1 MFFTDQYIYEAML
14 KTLKN
19 FGGKKLGGLI
29 LIAVI
34 VIAFGFGGFGGGF
47 ISNNQNNIA
56 TIDNKNITTKDFMN
70 FLNESGVP
78 QKTIKENIDNN
89 IIEELL
95 SNLISTTLIS
105 LEIENFNISI
115 SDLTILKKIKS
126 NKNFLDENNIFQRT
140 KYEKFLITNNMS
152 APMFE
157 LQVKNRELQKQLFDL
172 IGSGTIMPEIF
183 IKNKFEETIKSLN
196 VEYFDMKNLYKKKEN
211 YTDQEI
217 KLFLED
223 NKEQLKKEYIDFKYI
238 EINPKN
244 LIGIEEFNQDFFD
257 RIDSIENKISQNE
270 SFETIIE
277 NLDVNVIE
285 IKEYT
290 PTSIQRVNEDKVY
303 FNRSTDLDLIEN
315 EDNFLLYS
323 ITNKYDRPPN
333 LSNQNTRD
341 EIYELAYQKGKFD
354 QNRKILEEIQN
365 KEFDNEKFI
374 KISGNN
380 LENITLESIN
390 DDKKFE
396 INSVKM
402 LYSLPMNSFSLV
414 SDKENNIYLVKLINS
429 KKNSFN
435 KTDKN
440 YINFINNQNI
450 NNKKTILQS
459 YDQLLNNKY
468 KVELNQKTIDRVK
481 NYFK

>member
-1 MFFTDQYIYEAML
+1 ML

-70 FLNESGVP
+70 FLNDSGVA

-105 LEIENFNISI
+105 LEIENFDISI

-126 NKNFLDENNIFQRT
+126 NKNFLNENNIFQRT

-183 IKNKFEETIKSLN
+183 IEKKFEEIIKSLN
-196 VEYFDMKNLYKKKEN
+196 VEYFAMKNLYKKKED

-217 KLFLED
+217 KLYLED
-223 NKEQLKKEYIDFKYI
+223 NEEQLKKEYIDFKYI
-238 EINPKN
+238 EINTKN

-257 RIDSIENKISQNE
+257 KIDSIENKISQNE
-270 SFETIIE
+270 SFNTIIE
-277 NLDVNVIE
+277 NLDIKVIE

-290 PTSIQRVNEDKVY
+290 LTSIQKINEDKIY
-303 FNRSTDLDLIEN
+303 FNRSTDIDLIEN
-315 EDNFLLYS
+315 GDNFLLYS
-323 ITNKYDRPPN
+323 ITNKYDRVPN
-333 LSNQNTRD
+333 LTNQTTRS
-341 EIYELAYQKGKFD
+341 EIRDLAYQKGRFD
-354 QNRKILEEIQN
+354 QNRKIL
-365 KEFDNEKFI
+365 D
-374 KISGNN
+374 
-380 LENITLESIN
+380 
-390 DDKKFE
+390 
-396 INSVKM
+396 
-402 LYSLPMNSFSLV
+402 
-414 SDKENNIYLVKLINS
+414 
-429 KKNSFN
+429 
-435 KTDKN
+435 
-440 YINFINNQNI
+440 
-450 NNKKTILQS
+450 
-459 YDQLLNNKY
+459 
-468 KVELNQKTIDRVK
+468 
-481 NYFK
+481 

>member
-1 MFFTDQYIYEAML
+1 ML

-47 ISNNQNNIA
+47 ISNDQNNIA
-56 TIDNKNITTKDFMN
+56 KIDNKNITTKDFMN
-70 FLNESGVP
+70 FLNDSGVA

-95 SNLISTTLIS
+95 SNLISTPLIS
-105 LEIENFNISI
+105 LEIENFDISI
-115 SDLTILKKIKS
+115 SDLTIFKKIKS
-126 NKNFLDENNIFQRT
+126 NKNFLNENNIFQRT

-183 IKNKFEETIKSLN
+183 IEKKFEEIIKSLN
-196 VEYFDMKNLYKKKEN
+196 VEYFAMKNLYKKKED

-257 RIDSIENKISQNE
+257 KIDSIENKISQNE
-270 SFETIIE
+270 SFNTIIE
-277 NLDVNVIE
+277 NLDIKVIE

-290 PTSIQRVNEDKVY
+290 LTSIQKINEDKIY
-303 FNRSTDLDLIEN
+303 FNRSTDIDLIEN
-315 EDNFLLYS
+315 GDNFLLYS
-323 ITNKYDRPPN
+323 ITNKYDRVPN
-333 LSNQNTRD
+333 LTNQTTRS
-341 EIYELAYQKGKFD
+341 EIRDLAYQKGRFD
-354 QNRKILEEIQN
+354 QNRKILEEIQK
-365 KEFDNEKFI
+365 KEFDNDKFI
-374 KISGNN
+374 KISSNN
-380 LENITLESIN
+380 LEKITVKSIN

-429 KKNSFN
+429 RKNSFN

-468 KVELNQKTIDRVK
+468 KVELNQKAIDRVK